1 LGSLMRVSS
10 FPTVVL
16 VSNKGEILFNGD
28 PADRRLWKILTSINP
43 EISEPTIDAVLPKI
57 DPKSTSPTKN
67 GN

>member
-1 LGSLMRVSS
+1 MRVSS

-28 PADRRLWKILTSINP
+28 PADRRLSELLTAINP
-43 EISEPTIDAVLPKI
+43 EISEPTIDVVLPKI
-57 DPKSTSPTKN
+57 DPKSTSRTKN